1 MLENKGKCLNT
12 RRIANSIKVQTRHR
26 GQPISSG
33 LLICVFVQAFGD
45 AFEFTQVAVHF
56 LYYIAVLA
64 IGLQSCS
71 KPNPESMSEIV
82 LETISIYKSGG
93 DYLGYIESLEKKYK
107 CVDYKDSLKLEISS
121 DTKIVRKMFTSED
134 EKVKVRLTGT
144 EDSDWRD
151 LEFIIYPLTEC
162 YKEIKEKAKEHN
174 VFYYSLYLYRYEV
187 PNSVGKIKVDDVET
201 PFFKGLRFYNKKQ

>member
-1 MLENKGKCLNT
+1 M
-12 RRIANSIKVQTRHR
+12 
-26 GQPISSG
+26 
-33 LLICVFVQAFGD
+33 
-45 AFEFTQVAVHF
+45 
-56 LYYIAVLA
+56 
-64 IGLQSCS
+64 
-71 KPNPESMSEIV
+71 
-82 LETISIYKSGG
+82 
-93 DYLGYIESLEKKYK
+93 
-107 CVDYKDSLKLEISS
+107 EISS

-151 LEFIIYPLTEC
+151 LEFIIYPLTETSESYSVDKC

>member
-1 MLENKGKCLNT
+1 M
-12 RRIANSIKVQTRHR
+12 SF
-26 GQPISSG
+26 PILWVIHFLQSQKAFHHE
-33 LLICVFVQAFGD
+33 CVD
-45 AFEFTQVAVHF
+45 AFQF
-56 LYYIAVLA
+56 
-64 IGLQSCS
+64 
-71 KPNPESMSEIV
+71 
-82 LETISIYKSGG
+82 
-93 DYLGYIESLEKKYK
+93 
-107 CVDYKDSLKLEISS
+107 
-121 DTKIVRKMFTSED
+121 VRKMFTSED

-151 LEFIIYPLTEC
+151 LEFIIYPLTETSESYSVDKC